1 MVSCTN
7 LEASNTDVD
16 PDPQEVTKVET
27 NKSIKKKLSPLY
39 KPVVEEKAPSQP
51 IMNCSQDTNLLKL
64 MGVNCLKFKNLTL
77 SMNGYF
83 DR

>member
-39 KPVVEEKAPSQP
+39 EPVVEEKAPSQP
-51 IMNCSQDTNLLKL
+51 NNELFPGYKLIEVVGGELSGIQEPNDVDEWLL
-64 MGVNCLKFKNLTL
+64 
-77 SMNGYF
+77 
-83 DR
+83 